1 MNDQPSSDAA
11 PSGATSTAS
20 THSASDDTSSDFH
33 AAMSITRQYIK
44 DLSFENPNAPAI
56 YGKFSDEGFDIKIDV
71 DITARAIEA
80 NIHEVVVG
88 LNVTAGYRDTTA
100 FIMELQYA
108 AETRTNE
115 DAPEDKLERALM
127 IQVPRYLF
135 PFLRNI
141 VANTTRDGGFPP
153 LLLSPINFR
162 KIHESRRPQSAPEAV
177 PETAKNG

>member
-1 MNDQPSSDAA
+1 MND
-11 PSGATSTAS
+11 TSPAS
-20 THSASDDTSSDFH
+20 TLSASDEVGSDFQ

-44 DLSFENPNAPAI
+44 DLSFENPHAPAI
-56 YGKFSDEGFDIKIDV
+56 YGKFSDKGLDIKISV
-71 DITARAIEA
+71 DISAHALEA
-80 NIHEVVVG
+80 NTHEVVVG
-88 LNVTAGYRDTTA
+88 LNVTADYHDTTA

-108 AETRTNE
+108 AEARTDENAE
-115 DAPEDKLERALM
+115 PDRLERALM

-162 KIHESRRPQSAPEAV
+162 KIHESRRAQAAPEA
-177 PETAKNG
+177 AKES

>member
-11 PSGATSTAS
+11 QSGATGTAS
-20 THSASDDTSSDFH
+20 TLSASDDSGSDFH

-44 DLSFENPNAPAI
+44 DLSFENPHAPAI
-56 YGKFSDEGFDIKIDV
+56 YGKFSDEGLDIRISV
-71 DITARAIEA
+71 DISAREIGA
-80 NIHEVVVG
+80 NTHEVIVG
-88 LNVTAGYRDTTA
+88 LNVAADYKETTA
-100 FIMELQYA
+100 FIMELQYG
-108 AETRTNE
+108 AEARVDET
-115 DAPEDKLERALM
+115 APEDKLERALM

-162 KIHESRRPQSAPEAV
+162 KIHEGRRLQTTSEPPRAQEV
-177 PETAKNG
+177 G

>member
-11 PSGATSTAS
+11 PSGANPTAS
-20 THSASDDTSSDFH
+20 TISASDDPGSDFQT
-33 AAMSITRQYIK
+33 AMSITRQYIK

-56 YGKFSDEGFDIKIDV
+56 YGKFSDEGLDIKISV
-71 DITARAIEA
+71 DITAHAIEA
-80 NIHEVVVG
+80 NTHEVVVG
-88 LNVTAGYRDTTA
+88 LNVAADYQDTTA

-108 AETRTNE
+108 AEARTDEN
-115 DAPEDKLERALM
+115 APEDKLERALM

-162 KIHESRRPQSAPEAV
+162 KIHEGRRLQTAPEA
-177 PETAKNG
+177 AKGG